1 MGELTELARL
11 VNEYSAVRISLDTV
25 PASPRL
31 VLHSDR
37 TGDTISLDAT
47 ALEAIASLDH
57 QAIGK
62 LVATFSDEDIRE

>member
-31 VLHSDR
+31 VLRSDR

-57 QAIGK
+57 RAIGE
-62 LVATFSDEDIRE
+62 LVATFSEEGIRE